1 MKKSVNRLSLNI
13 LVVFLIL
20 ISFNLLASANNQAP
34 EILEKELTE
43 QNYNLTFNIP
53 SLEKELTEQNYN
65 ISIECSLNYDI
76 NLNDSARATIY
87 IEIENLDRNTLSLNI
102 LRFKI
107 SEIPRN
113 ITNVKVEIPH
123 RPYNRS
129 NCSSLDECLQ
139 KLKKYEYCYYVNK
152 FTNTTKKTWDYYFCV
167 AVKHDVRYH
176 IMRNLYISYSIDN
189 ITDRTRDNIKYL
201 HIPPK
206 DFDSFLVV
214 TKNGQSIPIQA
225 KSYNILINLPQD
237 RYYYSQLETIP
248 HPYPDVTSLHGN
260 NYTRVIV
267 PAYKIQKD
275 KYMLALDIL
284 GFIALTLGFISI
296 FLAVKDYKH
305 KWIIRGIDVLSYG
318 MILIFAYFY
327 LY

>member
-1 MKKSVNRLSLNI
+1 M
-13 LVVFLIL
+13 L

-76 NLNDSARATIY
+76 NLIY

-139 KLKKYEYCYYVNK
+139 KLKIYEYCYYVNK
-152 FTNTTKKTWDYYFCV
+152 FTNT
-167 AVKHDVRYH
+167 
-176 IMRNLYISYSIDN
+176 N
-189 ITDRTRDNIKYL
+189 
-201 HIPPK
+201 
-206 DFDSFLVV
+206 
-214 TKNGQSIPIQA
+214 
-225 KSYNILINLPQD
+225 
-237 RYYYSQLETIP
+237 
-248 HPYPDVTSLHGN
+248 
-260 NYTRVIV
+260 
-267 PAYKIQKD
+267 
-275 KYMLALDIL
+275 
-284 GFIALTLGFISI
+284 I
-296 FLAVKDYKH
+296 FLIQL
-305 KWIIRGIDVLSYG
+305 IILLIVQGI
-318 MILIFAYFY
+318 I
-327 LY
+327 